1 MAPYHM
7 HRQDREITD
16 AAEIAAVLG
25 KGQVATLAMARD
37 NQPYI
42 VTLNYGYDPAEGT
55 LYFHCANT
63 GLKLD
68 FLRANPRVCGTVVT
82 DGAYKV
88 GECTYAY
95 ASVVFWGSIDIVHDE
110 DEKRQALGCMID
122 FLEPD
127 PEPVRQR
134 LLAEGGRL
142 SGVTV
147 LKLAIEG
154 ITGKRAL

>member
-16 AAEIAAVLG
+16 PAEISAVLG
-25 KGQVATLAMARD
+25 RGQVATLALARD
-37 NQPYI
+37 NEPYV
-42 VTLNYGYDPAEGT
+42 VTLNYGYDPEEGV
-55 LYFHCANT
+55 LYFHCANI

-68 FLRANPRVCGTVVT
+68 FLRANPRVCGTVVI

-88 GECTYAY
+88 GECAYAY
-95 ASVVFWGSIDIVHDE
+95 TSVVFRGSVDTVQDE

-147 LKLAIEG
+147 LKLTIEE